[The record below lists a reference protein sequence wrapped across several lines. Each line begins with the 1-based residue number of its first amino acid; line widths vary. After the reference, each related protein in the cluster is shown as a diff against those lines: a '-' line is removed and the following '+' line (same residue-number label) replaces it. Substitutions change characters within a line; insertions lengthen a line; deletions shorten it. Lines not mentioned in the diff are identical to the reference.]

1 AAIEAVHAHVVPAMG
16 LTGGA
21 VDGQR
26 RPFQRIV
33 RTAHAAPRRR
43 LSVLLNCHV
52 KFSSSDGRP
61 LRSRRYKVIFP
72 ARPKRAP
79 GYHTLPCAR
88 VSARA
93 ARRRSTRLQSTAP
106 DSGARRRAPANRSRA
121 AIAARAL
128 PTRRRPAPR
137 ARRPDTP
144 AV

>member
-1 AAIEAVHAHVVPAMG
+1 TRFVGEPAEPLAVVRRSLVLLGLFADLENLTAAIEAVHAHVVPAMG

-26 RPFQRIV
+26 RPLQRIV

-106 DSGARRRAPANRSRA
+106 DSG
-121 AIAARAL
+121 
-128 PTRRRPAPR
+128 
-137 ARRPDTP
+137 
-144 AV
+144 